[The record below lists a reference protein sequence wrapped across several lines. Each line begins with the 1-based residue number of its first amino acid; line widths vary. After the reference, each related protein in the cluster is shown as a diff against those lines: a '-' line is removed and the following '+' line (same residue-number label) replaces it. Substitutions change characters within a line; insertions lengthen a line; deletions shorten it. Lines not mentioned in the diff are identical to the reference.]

1 MMNLKKLFVVGA
13 ALLITSATAHAE
25 LVNGVRQRPNVTQ
38 TENYQPGVV
47 CYLFNT
53 KARLFLAGGND
64 WGTRASVTETG
75 WRLKIVDEEIEYGSI
90 EIVDSVEAGN
100 SKGQW
105 LNVWSTADGG
115 AIWMDNNTETYRFW
129 QIVEQTSGVYRFTN
143 NTLAETVSEL
153 SGKCLG
159 WKGVE
164 TDTRMYFVD
173 PADEDAGV
181 DWVFVSEETY
191 QAWQEAWKPMK
202 DQFNAAA
209 DLLTYLKAAKEQDL
223 NVDTEQAVYENEA
236 ATVDELKAA
245 ANAVQAKINNQGAGN
260 ATVDNP
266 ADMTGS
272 LMNPNFNGRSTEGWK
287 GSKPGFGN
295 SPHPA
300 AEVAEFYNTTFN
312 MYQDLKNMPAGVY
325 MFTANAFNRGAW
337 EGHADKKDYVV
348 SLYAEA
354 DNDTM
359 KVAVMNAWD
368 AMNTESIAGDTGFGT
383 TCEEEKQTH
392 DGEDYYI
399 PSDPSGARV
408 MFERGFYLNNLYFTV
423 DADTIRIGIRKDKKV
438 FDWDWEC
445 MDNFKLTYF
454 GQAAEA
460 YQFYLEKSSPVKE
473 EYSIENV
480 SKQYIDAY
488 DAAYAMTA
496 SNKAE
501 AKAALK
507 AISAANDSIAKNIS
521 QWAILQTK
529 YDEGMNVCARYS
541 NMFAASDLGDY
552 LSDVADMLDASDKE
566 GDYDLSNA
574 ALQAILDKI
583 DELVEAVI
591 NEAKDKLEPGTD
603 VTEYIKNAGF
613 EEKVGSDEN
622 VAADWTIVS
631 NGGGNVLRGGNNANH
646 CFEAWHSTDFDV
658 YQEINNLPLGVYEVS
673 VKGYVRY
680 LDGDDAINKAD
691 QAPEEVPIYVYMND
705 SKTNLV
711 SWLSCPKPESFYKY
725 DKEAGT
731 GVEGATYRKSDDD
744 HAYPDNLIAASAAFA
759 AGEYTQSAKCL
770 VSEKGAVT
778 RIGVKGK
785 PSKAEFWPV
794 FDDFSL
800 VYLGYDVSVVKPLL
814 EEQIAEAEQVRDM
827 MTTKTAK
834 TNYTTAMEEAT
845 TAFTGTDGL
854 AMFKATG
861 NLLKAV
867 EAVKEGNKTWED
879 FNSYMTD
886 YMAFVENVESALQNE
901 ASNLGITIMGLLE
914 QSQLD
919 KEEMD
924 DYKLQIREMVLKIK
938 LPENYEQGSAEGV
951 DVTAFIQTPSFEK
964 VVDGVTTNAIDGWQ
978 GAIDYKFGNDDTQ
991 KAALA
996 LEYYERTFDMYQ
1008 DLTSVRTVTLP
1019 KGYYCLQVSAFERVN
1034 EKSPAYLYAAANGEV
1049 IASTELMDHA
1059 KGYDPEAGES
1069 GPGDMVSSVALFEAG
1084 RYLNQIKFRFD
1095 GDTLRIGIKHETNNG
1110 GDWVIMDNFKLYFY
1124 GQDGTGVATVVDLGK
1139 PVQVQYFTLDGRQ
1152 VSAARKGLVIR
1163 KTVMDNGAV
1172 IVRKIQK

>member
-75 WRLKIVDEEIEYGSI
+75 WKLKIVDETIDSSVEYGSVEMI
-90 EIVDSVEAGN
+90 DSVEAGN
-100 SKGQW
+100 AKGQW
-105 LNVWSTADGG
+105 QSVWSTNDGE
-115 AIWMDNNTETYRFW
+115 AIWMDTSSEIYRYW
-129 QIVEQTSGVYRFTN
+129 QIAESSAGVYRFTN
-143 NTLAETVSEL
+143 NTLADQVPTI
-153 SGKCLG
+153 SGRCLG

-164 TDTRMYFVD
+164 TDTRLYFVD
-173 PADEDAGV
+173 PAAENAGV
-181 DWVFVSEETY
+181 DWVLVSEDTY
-191 QAWQEAWKPMK
+191 QAWQEAWKAMK
-202 DQFNAAA
+202 DQFTTAA
-209 DLLTYLKAAKEQDL
+209 DLLAWINTGKAQG
-223 NVDTEQAVYENEA
+223 VDVAAEQAIYENEGASIEEMDA
-236 ATVDELKAA
+236 AIKSIRIKINEKNAGNPTVDE
-245 ANAVQAKINNQGAGN
+245 
-260 ATVDNP
+260 P
-266 ADMTGS
+266 SDMTGS
-272 LMNPNFNGRSTEGWK
+272 LLNPNFDGSSSTGWQ
-287 GSKPGFGN
+287 GSTPGFGN
-295 SPHPA
+295 GDQKN

-312 MYQDLKNMPAGVY
+312 MYQDLKLMSKGVY
-325 MFTANAFNRGAW
+325 RVSVNAYHRGLFDY
-337 EGHADKKDYVV
+337 HVDKTNYVTF
-348 SLYAEA
+348 LYADA
-354 DNDTM
+354 DNDTV
-359 KVAVMNAWD
+359 KTAIQNAWD
-368 AMNTESIAGDTGFGT
+368 ANNENPMAGPTSFNAEATEEAGTNAAAG
-383 TCEEEKQTH
+383 
-392 DGEDYYI
+392 YYI
-399 PSDPSGARV
+399 PSSPAAARLY
-408 MFERGFYLNNLYFTV
+408 FEAGFYKNDLYFV
-423 DADTIRIGIRKDKKV
+423 IEGDSVRLGIRKDKKI

-445 MDNFKLTYF
+445 IDNFKLSYY
-454 GQAAEA
+454 GKSAEA
-460 YQFYLEKSSPVKE
+460 YQFYLEKASPVKE

-480 SKQYIDAY
+480 SKQYLDAY

-501 AKAALK
+501 VKVALN

-521 QWAILQTK
+521 LWESLGKK
-529 YDEGMNVCARYS
+529 YDEAMSVNIRYS
-541 NMFAASDLGDY
+541 TLISALDLSDY
-552 LSDVADMLDASDKE
+552 LPDVADMIDASDKE
-566 GDYDLSNA
+566 DNYDLSNA
-574 ALQAILDKI
+574 ALQTILDKI

-603 VTEYIKNAGF
+603 VTEFIKNAGF
-613 EEKVGSDEN
+613 EEKVGSDED

-631 NGGGNVLRGGNNANH
+631 KGGGNVHRGGNDANH
-646 CFEAWHSTDFDV
+646 CYEAWHSTDFDV

-680 LDGDDAINKAD
+680 KDGNDALTAEF
-691 QAPEEVPIYVYMND
+691 PENVPIYVYMND
-705 SKTNLV
+705 SKTNMV
-711 SWLSCPKPESFYKY
+711 SWLNCPKPESFYKY

-731 GVEGATYRKSDDD
+731 GVEGAAYLYTDDE
-744 HAYPDNLIAASAAFA
+744 HAYPDNMIAASAAFA

-770 VSEKGAVT
+770 VSEKGSVT
-778 RIGVKGK
+778 RIGVKGN

-800 VYLGYDVSVVKPLL
+800 VYLGYDAEVVKPVL
-814 EEQIAEAEQVRDM
+814 EEQIVEAEEVRDM

-834 TNYTTAMEEAT
+834 TNYITAMEEAT
-845 TAFTGTDGL
+845 TAVAGTDGL

-867 EAVKEGNKTWED
+867 EGVKEGNKAWED
-879 FNSYMTD
+879 FNQYMVE
-886 YMAFVENVESALQNE
+886 YMDSVERVVSTLQGD
-901 ASNLGITIMGLLE
+901 ARNLGILILGQLE
-914 QSQLD
+914 ENQLD
-919 KEEMD
+919 KEDME
-924 DYKLQIREMVLKIK
+924 DYKLQTREMVLKMA

-951 DVTAFIQTPSFEK
+951 DVTAFIQTSNFER
-964 VVDGVTTNAIDGWQ
+964 GGTNAITGWL
-978 GAIDYKFGNDDTQ
+978 GTTGYNFGNNDEQ
-991 KAALA
+991 KEALA
-996 LEYYERTFDMYQ
+996 LEFYNKTFDMYQ
-1008 DLTSVRTVTLP
+1008 DLTSVRTIVLP
-1019 KGYYCLQVSAFERVN
+1019 KGYYCLQVNAFERVN
-1034 EKSPAYLYAAANGEV
+1034 KESPAYLYAAVDGEI

-1059 KGYDPEAGES
+1059 KGYDPESEVA
-1069 GPGDMVSSVALFEAG
+1069 PGDMISSVALFEAG